1 VDRNVVTATVLIAII
16 MVVWLM
22 WLTPPPPPVDGPV
35 DAPAQEN
42 VTGQNSDPGQTAGQD
57 SAAERRTADR
67 ESEIREAPQRVGSV
81 IRVADGDSLV
91 TPARGRAEQRFRV
104 ENDLYTAVL
113 SSHGGTFTSFELGE
127 FTIAG
132 SERPVQLV
140 DTTKA
145 GALGLIFTSP
155 ASRIYDTRAL
165 HFDSSRRDTL
175 IRVSGAG
182 ETLTFTTRIAGGQ
195 VRYVYTFRPDTY
207 EVGLRVELD
216 APETFVT
223 PQGYELAWNGGIPFT
238 EKNIESSSAQSGA
251 YARSGGEVEAVQVA
265 SDPYGEKTLNGAVDW
280 VAVKSKYF
288 TVAIMPQA
296 TTRGADLIGERF
308 GDVSQT
314 YLRHDYVASLRM
326 PLPDAGGVAGGGHD
340 FTMYMGPME
349 VRRISRYNVDLYD
362 MVDYGWDFFEVI
374 TRPLAKF
381 VFTPVFDFMARFVPN
396 YGLVIILLSLLIK
409 LVLSPL
415 TKSSFRSM
423 AKMKELQP
431 RMEAI
436 KEKYPDDPTKQQQ
449 AMMKMYKE
457 TGVNPLGGCLP
468 MLLQYPIIIALWQF
482 LPQAIEIRQQGFL
495 WAADLS
501 APDVILQLPF
511 TIPFFGD
518 FVAGFTLLMGI
529 SMVFQMKIQMASTPS
544 NAQAKIFTYVMPVML
559 FVIFNRLASGLSLY
573 YLCYNVLTAL
583 QQRLINRQIAAESE
597 AAKAAGDGVGAAG
610 ASSGNKAP
618 RKSRFKKAAPLSK
631 TGKTKRSYLSSSKKR
646 K

>member
-16 MVVWLM
+16 MVAWLM
-22 WLTPPPPPVDGPV
+22 WLSPPPPPEGGPV
-35 DAPAQEN
+35 RA
-42 VTGQNSDPGQTAGQD
+42 PGQEDVRGQD
-57 SAAERRTADR
+57 AAGNQ
-67 ESEIREAPQRVGSV
+67 ESGAAQQDAQRSEPEIRKAPERVGTV
-81 IRVADGDSLV
+81 IPVAAGDSLV
-91 TPARGRAEQRFRV
+91 TPAAGAAEQRFHIHT
-104 ENDLYTAVL
+104 DLYSAVL
-113 SSHGGTFTSFELGE
+113 SSRGGTFTSFELGE
-127 FTIAG
+127 FNVAG
-132 SERPVQLV
+132 SDRPVQLV

-145 GALGLIFTSP
+145 GAMGLIFTSP

-165 HFDSSRRDTL
+165 HFDASRTDTL
-175 IRVSGAG
+175 VSVSGG
-182 ETLTFTTRIAGGQ
+182 DESLTFTTQIAGGE
-195 VRYVYTFRPDTY
+195 VRFVYTFKPETY
-207 EVGLRVELD
+207 EVGLRIELD

-238 EKNIESSSAQSGA
+238 EKDVESSSVQSGA
-251 YARSGGEVEAVQVA
+251 YARSGGEVEAVQVN
-265 SDPYGEKTLNGAVDW
+265 SDAYGEKTLNGAVDW

-288 TVAIMPQA
+288 TVAILPQSA
-296 TTRGADLIGERF
+296 TRGADLIGERF
-308 GDVSQT
+308 GDVSQS

-326 PLPDAGGVAGGGHD
+326 PLPGAGPGTATGAQD
-340 FTMYMGPME
+340 YLMYMGPME
-349 VRRISRYNVDLYD
+349 VRRISRYDVDLYD

-396 YGLVIILLSLLIK
+396 YGIVIILLSLLIK

-436 KEKYPDDPTKQQQ
+436 KEKFPDDPTKQQQ

-583 QQRLINRQIAAESE
+583 HQRVINRQIAAESE
-597 AAKAAGDGVGAAG
+597 AAKEAGNAAG
-610 ASSGNKAP
+610 APSSRNT
-618 RKSRFKKAAPLSK
+618 RSKKADPAAK
-631 TGKTKRSYLSSSKKR
+631 KTKRSYLSSSKKR

>member
-1 VDRNVVTATVLIAII
+1 MDRNVVTATVLIAII

-22 WLTPPPPPVDGPV
+22 WLSPPVPPADGPIN
-35 DAPAQEN
+35 A
-42 VTGQNSDPGQTAGQD
+42 PGQEEVAGQD
-57 SAAERRTADR
+57 RAPGQDAQSR
-67 ESEIREAPQRVGSV
+67 EPEIREAPQRVGTV
-81 IRVADGDSLV
+81 ISVADGDSLV
-91 TPARGRAEQRFRV
+91 TPAGGMQERLFRV
-104 ENDLYTAVL
+104 ESDMYTAVL
-113 SSHGGTFTSFELGE
+113 SSRGGTFTSFELGA
-127 FTIAG
+127 FKVAG
-132 SERPVQLV
+132 SGKPVQLV
-140 DTTKA
+140 DTTKV
-145 GALGLIFTSP
+145 GAMGLIFTSP

-165 HFDSSRRDTL
+165 HFESSRRDTL
-175 IRVSGAG
+175 IRVAGAE
-182 ETLTFTTRIAGGQ
+182 ETLTFTTRIAGGE
-195 VRYVYTFRPDTY
+195 VRYTYTFKPETY
-207 EVGLRVELD
+207 EVGLRVALD
-216 APETFVT
+216 DPASFVT

-238 EKNIESSSAQSGA
+238 EKDIETSSAQSGA
-251 YARSGGEVEAVQVA
+251 YARSGGEVEAVQVT
-265 SDPYGEKTLNGAVDW
+265 SDPYGEKTLNGVVDW

-296 TTRGADLIGERF
+296 ETRGADLLGERF
-308 GDVSQT
+308 GDVSQS

-326 PLPDAGGVAGGGHD
+326 PLPTAVHD

-349 VRRISRYNVDLYD
+349 VRRISRYDLDLYD

-396 YGLVIILLSLLIK
+396 YGIVIILLSLLIK

-431 RMEAI
+431 RMEVI

-482 LPQAIEIRQQGFL
+482 LPQAIEIRQEGFL

-501 APDVILQLPF
+501 APDAILQLPF

-544 NAQAKIFTYVMPVML
+544 NAQAKIFTYVFPVML

-583 QQRLINRQIAAESE
+583 HQRLINRQIAAESE
-597 AAKAAGDGVGAAG
+597 QAKAGGDGADSAG
-610 ASSGNKAP
+610 ASTK
-618 RKSRFKKAAPLSK
+618 KSRSKK
-631 TGKTKRSYLSSSKKR
+631 TGPAAKKTKRSYLSSNKKR